1 MKNLPVACLF
11 LIFLSWSVSPAE
23 SFLSGIFGGS
33 GKTEEFV
40 FRTFFEG
47 DWKLQKKTAAVEIA
61 KEEVDVDVD
70 DRGEEDDI
78 FGDVPSDDVYG
89 EAGDAKL
96 DLAFYSLRSDN
107 LTNSLVGSYY
117 EEEAVSKERTR
128 RLNVLKLHV
137 KYDRS
142 GNSGS
147 FLTGEFNDNDNG
159 VDADFDVL
167 DEVAEDP
174 AKSNMAT
181 LFDFNFKTIPALTSD
196 GGKRAPTSLYMS
208 EGYWHGNEETSWYQ
222 FIVTRPDQFIL
233 TVHPILAEASTKGA
247 QATVTIVGTKY
258 FGKGAVGAPTFYQKY
273 FPTMM
278 IIMMMLLR
286 HLLPKPTPGGARN
299 PGAYRNAMHT
309 PGAER
314 SSAGVKEPT
323 KENQ

>member
-1 MKNLPVACLF
+1 MV
-11 LIFLSWSVSPAE
+11 V
-23 SFLSGIFGGS
+23 
-33 GKTEEFV
+33 T
-40 FRTFFEG
+40 T
-47 DWKLQKKTAAVEIA
+47 
-61 KEEVDVDVD
+61 
-70 DRGEEDDI
+70 
-78 FGDVPSDDVYG
+78 
-89 EAGDAKL
+89 
-96 DLAFYSLRSDN
+96 
-107 LTNSLVGSYY
+107 
-117 EEEAVSKERTR
+117 EEAVAKKNGREGKCTE
-128 RLNVLKLHV
+128 LHV

-142 GNSGS
+142 GNSVI
-147 FLTGEFNDNDNG
+147 FDWRVNDNDNG
-159 VDADFDVL
+159 VDVTL
-167 DEVAEDP
+167 MSRRGRGRPCEVIWP
-174 AKSNMAT
+174 
-181 LFDFNFKTIPALTSD
+181 LFDFNFKTMPALPSD
-196 GGKRAPTSLYMS
+196 GGKSATSLYMS
-208 EGYWHGNEETSWYQ
+208 EGYHGNEETSWYQ

-233 TVHPILAEASTKGA
+233 TVHPIMAEASTKGA